1 MRNLQV
7 ERYFLHIL
15 YIDIILKLQWYQTKA
30 ITLNDLGLIAL
41 LGWT

>member
-30 ITLNDLGLIAL
+30 ITLNGLGLIAL